1 MREHIGE
8 KVSLILLL
16 GNPAMNYYPKINF
29 EKADNAFIIK
39 RKS

>member
-1 MREHIGE
+1 MD
-8 KVSLILLL
+8 
-16 GNPAMNYYPKINF
+16 YYPKINF